1 MRERG
6 EESATADDAEENG
19 RGLDDEL
26 VAQAQNGLLDAQLV
40 ALGDLQ
46 AGVAMA
52 QAEVHGG
59 EGVEA
64 VLDAGVR
71 GQHRHGLVGEQAVDL
86 HLAEHQPAVG
96 VVVMQLEA
104 VLEAEVLGR
113 E

>member
-46 AGVAMA
+46 AGVAVA

-71 GQHRHGLVGEQAVDL
+71 G
-86 HLAEHQPAVG
+86 
-96 VVVMQLEA
+96 
-104 VLEAEVLGR
+104 
-113 E
+113 